1 MHPSMVRALSPGRS
15 ADLLVRLRPESQQAA
30 EQRSA
35 WPEEWQPAE
44 PGPLLPSNLP
54 RWQALPAA

>member
-1 MHPSMVRALSPGRS
+1 MHPSMVRALSPGRA
-15 ADLLVRLRPESQQAA
+15 ADLLVRLWPELQQA
-30 EQRSA
+30 A

-44 PGPLLPSNLP
+44 PAPLLPSNLP